1 MTLPAF
7 ELGWFLLSVACAFLT
22 ATTAMLSKLL
32 LKKNSVFFVGWARF
46 LFALPVFVLLLWLRR
61 PIMHLEPAFWKIVVI
76 LLPFELAAFLVFLKA
91 LKISPLSLTFPLLGL
106 TPLFAVLF
114 SYILLREAP
123 NAAGIAGII
132 LVAFGAYLLNINT
145 VTKGLLEPIK
155 AIYREK
161 GSLLMLLVAFVY
173 GVTSV
178 LGKKAV
184 MLSSPLSFAAIY
196 YTIFLIIFTP
206 LAAIKG
212 RKDIAELRQGLGKN
226 LLLMLALGSSFAAA
240 MILHFKAVLLVNVS
254 YMISVKR
261 VSLLIGVGY
270 GALIFK
276 ERNIKSR
283 LLGSFVMLAGVLL
296 LGFSQ

>member
-1 MTLPAF
+1 MTISTFAP
-7 ELGWFLLSVACAFLT
+7 GWFFLSVACAVLT

-32 LKKNSVFFVGWARF
+32 LKKNSVLFVGWARF
-46 LFALPVFVLLLWLRR
+46 LFALPVFAILFWIYR
-61 PIMHLEPAFWKIVVI
+61 PNVQFDPAFWRIVLV
-76 LLPFELAAFLVFLKA
+76 LLPFELAAFLAFLKA
-91 LKISPLSLTFPLLGL
+91 LKISPLSLTFPLLWL

-114 SYILLREAP
+114 SHILLREVP
-123 NAAGIAGII
+123 NPAGIAGIA
-132 LVAFGAYLLNINT
+132 LVATGAYLLNINT
-145 VTKGLLEPIK
+145 VTKGIFQPIK

-161 GSLLMLLVAFVY
+161 GSRLMFLVALIY

-184 MLSSPLSFAAIY
+184 MLSGPLSFATIY

-206 LAAIKG
+206 LAVIGG
-212 RKDIAELRQGLGKN
+212 RKDMRAVRQDLGKN
-226 LLLMLALGSSFAAA
+226 LLLMAALGVSFAAA

-261 VSLLIGVGY
+261 LSLLIGVAY

-276 ERNIKSR
+276 ERNIKPR
-283 LLGSFVMLAGVLL
+283 LVGSFVMLAGILL
-296 LGFSQ
+296 LGFAQ